1 MTIQLR
7 PFQSDLS
14 ARISEAWRDGARDVL
29 GVLPCGAGKSV
40 VAAHF
45 LAHEPH
51 TAVFVAHRSELVS
64 GESLALARN
73 GVRHRVIGQPA
84 LRRECSR
91 RHVAEGLYDHVDH
104 RARVAIASVD
114 TLVGLPD
121 NDPLRAECRLVV
133 TDECFPAGTLVDGAS
148 IETLR
153 IGDTVTAFDET
164 TGEFAKRR
172 ITALHRNPM
181 PKHMMRIETAAHHV
195 LHCTPGHP
203 FWTKRGWKL
212 AHELDID
219 DEVYCGENSSTSS
232 GVHRV
237 RESCDIG
244 EKISTRHVRRGWAGI
259 LWQKV
264 FGGISRA
271 NFVGDDGKNKS
282 KVRFGTN
289 EKEQSDARR
298 SCAEKDVRDIACD
311 QTCSENTRREWER
324 TCRGRTSFSITVLG
338 ARIHSAVRGEN
349 WREAW
354 KRCLSPVLQ
363 TGLGESRTED
373 RAGSRRAEPLFSYSS
388 RAGREEGRL
397 FSWCR
402 LDSVEIYQRADI
414 EQPDKCVGDGFV
426 YNIEVEELHTYV
438 ANGVVVH
445 NCHHLLR
452 ENKWGRALDMF
463 PNARGLGLSATPYR
477 ADGKGLG
484 RHADGVFDVMVEGPN
499 AREIELMGFLAPHVI
514 YAPPSDLDLSHVPV
528 AASGDYSPKPLA
540 EATRKSHILGDVVDH
555 YRRLADGLL
564 GMTFC
569 VDVESCV
576 AVAAAFRAAGVPAEV
591 VTGKTP
597 PDARNAIF
605 RKFRSRQIL
614 QLVSCEIA
622 GEGFDLPDVEV
633 ISLARASESFTLAT
647 QQIGRVKRTL
657 PGKTKGIVIDH
668 VGNTTRHCQAKRC
681 PQTGEWYIAVGERE
695 WTLDRRERRS
705 ASNKPTVAITTC
717 PSCLRSYERV
727 IGRKCPYCAHEAQ
740 PAGRSAPEQV
750 DGVLAELDPAA
761 LAAMQQAIA
770 HVDGAP
776 AIPWGA
782 TAAVQGAVM
791 KRHRERQEAQAALRQ
806 AIAVWAGGRAQGQ
819 DAETVARLQREFW
832 LSYGVDVATA
842 QALGR
847 TEALALLERIDNTV
861 NLPHNVS
868 HHTTERK

>member
-1 MTIQLR
+1 MTVQLR
-7 PFQSDLS
+7 PFQADLS

-40 VAAHF
+40 VAAHH
-45 LAHEPH
+45 LQIADAP
-51 TAVFVAHRSELVS
+51 AVFSAHRSELVS

-133 TDECFPAGTLVDGAS
+133 TDEA
-148 IETLR
+148 
-153 IGDTVTAFDET
+153 
-164 TGEFAKRR
+164 
-172 ITALHRNPM
+172 
-181 PKHMMRIETAAHHV
+181 
-195 LHCTPGHP
+195 
-203 FWTKRGWKL
+203 
-212 AHELDID
+212 
-219 DEVYCGENSSTSS
+219 
-232 GVHRV
+232 
-237 RESCDIG
+237 
-244 EKISTRHVRRGWAGI
+244 
-259 LWQKV
+259 
-264 FGGISRA
+264 
-271 NFVGDDGKNKS
+271 
-282 KVRFGTN
+282 
-289 EKEQSDARR
+289 
-298 SCAEKDVRDIACD
+298 
-311 QTCSENTRREWER
+311 
-324 TCRGRTSFSITVLG
+324 
-338 ARIHSAVRGEN
+338 
-349 WREAW
+349 
-354 KRCLSPVLQ
+354 
-363 TGLGESRTED
+363 
-373 RAGSRRAEPLFSYSS
+373 
-388 RAGREEGRL
+388 
-397 FSWCR
+397 
-402 LDSVEIYQRADI
+402 
-414 EQPDKCVGDGFV
+414 
-426 YNIEVEELHTYV
+426 
-438 ANGVVVH
+438 
-445 NCHHLLR
+445 HHLLR
-452 ENKWGRALDMF
+452 DNKWGRALDMF
-463 PNARGLGLSATPYR
+463 PNARGLGLSATPHR

-555 YRRLADGLL
+555 YRRLANGLL

-605 RKFRSRQIL
+605 RKFRNRQIL

-681 PQTGEWYIAVGERE
+681 LQTGEWYIAVGERE

-717 PSCLRSYERV
+717 PMCLRSYERV
-727 IGRKCPYCAHEAQ
+727 IGRKCPYCAHETQ

-750 DGVLAELDPAA
+750 DGVLSELDPAA
-761 LAAMQQAIA
+761 LAAIQQAIA

-776 AIPWGA
+776 TIPWGA

-791 KRHRERQEAQAALRQ
+791 KRHRERQEAQAALRG
-806 AIAVWAGGRAQGQ
+806 AIATWAGGRSQ
-819 DAETVARLQREFW
+819 DTDSETVARLQREFW
-832 LSYGVDVATA
+832 LTYGVDIGTA
-842 QALGR
+842 QTLGR
-847 TEALALLERIDNTV
+847 TEADNLRMRIDKAV
-861 NLPHNVS
+861 NVGQDVS
-868 HHTTERK
+868 Q

>member
-1 MTIQLR
+1 MTAVQLR
-7 PFQSDLS
+7 PFQADL
-14 ARISEAWRDGARDVL
+14 AAHISEAWRDGARDVL

-45 LAHEPH
+45 LHVEPSV
-51 TAVFVAHRSELVS
+51 AVFIAHRSELVS

-133 TDECFPAGTLVDGAS
+133 TDEA
-148 IETLR
+148 
-153 IGDTVTAFDET
+153 
-164 TGEFAKRR
+164 
-172 ITALHRNPM
+172 
-181 PKHMMRIETAAHHV
+181 
-195 LHCTPGHP
+195 
-203 FWTKRGWKL
+203 
-212 AHELDID
+212 
-219 DEVYCGENSSTSS
+219 
-232 GVHRV
+232 
-237 RESCDIG
+237 
-244 EKISTRHVRRGWAGI
+244 
-259 LWQKV
+259 
-264 FGGISRA
+264 
-271 NFVGDDGKNKS
+271 
-282 KVRFGTN
+282 
-289 EKEQSDARR
+289 
-298 SCAEKDVRDIACD
+298 
-311 QTCSENTRREWER
+311 
-324 TCRGRTSFSITVLG
+324 
-338 ARIHSAVRGEN
+338 
-349 WREAW
+349 
-354 KRCLSPVLQ
+354 
-363 TGLGESRTED
+363 
-373 RAGSRRAEPLFSYSS
+373 
-388 RAGREEGRL
+388 
-397 FSWCR
+397 
-402 LDSVEIYQRADI
+402 
-414 EQPDKCVGDGFV
+414 
-426 YNIEVEELHTYV
+426 
-438 ANGVVVH
+438 
-445 NCHHLLR
+445 HHLLKD
-452 ENKWGRALDMF
+452 NKWGRALDMF
-463 PNARGLGLSATPYR
+463 PNARGLGLSATPHR

-484 RHADGVFDVMVEGPN
+484 RHADGVFDVLLEGPN

-514 YAPPSDLDLSHVPV
+514 YAPPSDLDLSTVPV
-528 AASGDYSPKPLA
+528 TGSGDYSPKPLA
-540 EATRKSHILGDVVDH
+540 EATRRSHILGDVVDH

-605 RKFRSRQIL
+605 RKFRNRQIL

-727 IGRKCPYCAHEAQ
+727 IGRRCPYCAHETQ

-776 AIPWGA
+776 TIPWGA
-782 TAAVQGAVM
+782 TAAVQGAVV

-806 AIAVWAGGRAQGQ
+806 AMAVWAGGRTQGQ
-819 DAETVARLQREFW
+819 DAESVARLQREFW
-832 LSYGVDVATA
+832 LTYGVDVATA

-847 TEALALLERIDNTV
+847 TEALALLERIDKAV
-861 NLPHNVS
+861 NLPHNAPS
-868 HHTTERK
+868 LTGAAQ